1 MQINLMVHGGAG
13 CGKSTVIN
21 ILKQWVHLIL
31 QRPGDN
37 PDNPYLIVAAPT
49 GTAAANIKGQTMHS
63 AFAFPFGNEHYSL
76 SDKKRDKTR
85 SELQNL
91 KLIIII
97 DEISMVKSDQLYQ
110 LDLRLREIAQKPRQ
124 LFGGISI
131 ICFGDILQLQPC
143 RARYIFEEPKC
154 EAYKLAYDCET
165 HWKSFE
171 VITLE
176 ENHRQDEDKSYAN
189 ILNRIRVGKVHQDD
203 IEILETRVRPMGHPD
218 LEGAM
223 YLACTNESVSKHNRT
238 RLNELEGELI
248 TIEAINV
255 HSSSKYF
262 RPLVDK
268 KGAVMGT
275 PFLQTLELKVGARV
289 MLTYNVDVS
298 DCLTN
303 GARGTLIGFEKNENR
318 VVKNSS

>member
-1 MQINLMVHGGAG
+1 
-13 CGKSTVIN
+13 
-21 ILKQWVHLIL
+21 
-31 QRPGDN
+31 
-37 PDNPYLIVAAPT
+37 
-49 GTAAANIKGQTMHS
+49 MHS
-63 AFAFPFGNEHYSL
+63 AFSFPFGNEHFSL

-91 KLIIII
+91 KLIII

-110 LDLRLREIAQKPRQ
+110 LDLRLREIAQKPRH
-124 LFGGISI
+124 LFGGISV

-165 HWKSFE
+165 HWKSFK
-171 VITLE
+171 VISLE
-176 ENHRQDEDKSYAN
+176 ENHRQDEDRSYAD
-189 ILNRIRVGKVHQDD
+189 ILNRIRIGEVNDD
-203 IEILETRVRPMGHPD
+203 DVKILESRVRPLGHPD

-223 YLACTNESVSKHNRT
+223 YLACTNEAVSKHNRS
-238 RLNELEGELI
+238 RLNEIKGQLI

-255 HSSSKYF
+255 HSSSKHF
-262 RPLVDK
+262 RPLLDK

-275 PFLQTLELKVGARV
+275 PFLQTLELKIGARV

-303 GARGTLIGFEKNENR
+303 GARGLLCGVERSEEGTVTKLLIRFDEWC
-318 VVKNSS
+318 